1 MKTCEFCAHFFQ
13 TGMAKS
19 MGNGNSGYC
28 MLIQN
33 DDSIGVAKNEQSIRL
48 AKPNA
53 IKRKIDT
60 CSEFKKGDK
69 R

>member
-28 MLIQN
+28 LLIQN
-33 DDSIGVAKNEQSIRL
+33 DDSIGVARNEQGVRI
-48 AKPNA
+48 AKQNA
-53 IKRKIDT
+53 IKRKIET
-60 CSEFKKGDK
+60 CGEFVKGC